1 MLSPAPEEPLLL
13 AELKPGRPHQ
23 FDWKSSCETWSV
35 AFSPDGSW
43 FAWSQGHCIVKLIPW
58 PLEEQF
64 IPKGF
69 EAKSRS
75 SKNETKGR
83 GSPKEKTL
91 DCGQIVWG
99 LAFSPWPSPPSKKLW
114 ARHHPQVPDVSC
126 LILATG
132 LNDGQIKIWEVQTGR
147 SFLAG
152 IKAPR
157 ARLRILIRDGLLT
170 EGCGRDPRTRASSP
184 PDLVPHS
191 LTLGL
196 LLLNLSGHQDV
207 VRDLSFTPSGS
218 LILVSAS
225 RDKTLRIWD
234 LNKHG
239 MEIQVLSGHLQWVYC
254 CSISPDCSM
263 LCSAA
268 GEKSVFL
275 WSMRSYTLIRKL
287 EGHQSS
293 VVSCDFSPD
302 SALLVTASYDT
313 NVIMWDPYTGER
325 LRSLHHT
332 QLNPPMDDS
341 DVHISSLR
349 SVCFSPEGLY
359 LATVADDRLLR
370 IWALE
375 LKTPIAF
382 APMTNGLC
390 CTFFPHGGVI
400 ATGTRDGHV
409 QFWTAPRVLSSLKHL
424 CRKALRSFLT
434 TYQVLALPIPKKM
447 KEFLTYR
454 T

>member
-1 MLSPAPEEPLLL
+1 ILSLALQEPNFDW
-13 AELKPGRPHQ
+13 ELKPGRPHQ
-23 FDWKSSCETWSV
+23 FDWKSSCETWSI

-58 PLEEQF
+58 LLEEQF

-69 EAKSRS
+69 EAKNRS
-75 SKNETKGR
+75 SKNETKGQ
-83 GSPKEKTL
+83 GSPKEKML

-99 LAFSPWPSPPSKKLW
+99 VAFSPWPSPPSKKLW
-114 ARHHPQVPDVSC
+114 AHNHPQVPDVFC
-126 LILATG
+126 LVLAMG
-132 LNDGQIKIWEVQTGR
+132 LNDGQIKIWEVQT
-147 SFLAG
+147 
-152 IKAPR
+152 
-157 ARLRILIRDGLLT
+157 
-170 EGCGRDPRTRASSP
+170 
-184 PDLVPHS
+184 
-191 LTLGL
+191 GL

-218 LILVSAS
+218 LILVSTS
-225 RDKTLRIWD
+225 RDKTLHIWY
-234 LNKHG
+234 LNKHSKQ
-239 MEIQVLSGHLQWVYC
+239 IQVLLGHLQWVYC

-263 LCSAA
+263 LCSVAE
-268 GEKSVFL
+268 EKSVFL
-275 WSMRSYTLIRKL
+275 WSMRSHTLIRKL

-293 VVSCDFSPD
+293 VVSCESSPN

-313 NVIMWDPYTGER
+313 NVIMWDPYTSKR
-325 LRSLHHT
+325 MRSLHHT
-332 QLNPPMDDS
+332 QVDSAMDDS
-341 DVHISSLR
+341 NVHISSLR

-382 APMTNGLC
+382 APVTNGLCC

-400 ATGTRDGHV
+400 ATEIRDGHV

-424 CRKALRSFLT
+424 RRKALQSFLT

-447 KEFLTYR
+447 KESSHTGLFNFP
-454 T
+454 

>member
-1 MLSPAPEEPLLL
+1 
-13 AELKPGRPHQ
+13 
-23 FDWKSSCETWSV
+23 
-35 AFSPDGSW
+35 
-43 FAWSQGHCIVKLIPW
+43 
-58 PLEEQF
+58 
-64 IPKGF
+64 
-69 EAKSRS
+69 
-75 SKNETKGR
+75 
-83 GSPKEKTL
+83 
-91 DCGQIVWG
+91 
-99 LAFSPWPSPPSKKLW
+99 
-114 ARHHPQVPDVSC
+114 
-126 LILATG
+126 
-132 LNDGQIKIWEVQTGR
+132 
-147 SFLAG
+147 
-152 IKAPR
+152 
-157 ARLRILIRDGLLT
+157 
-170 EGCGRDPRTRASSP
+170 
-184 PDLVPHS
+184 
-191 LTLGL
+191 
-196 LLLNLSGHQDV
+196 
-207 VRDLSFTPSGS
+207 
-218 LILVSAS
+218 
-225 RDKTLRIWD
+225 
-234 LNKHG
+234 
-239 MEIQVLSGHLQWVYC
+239 
-254 CSISPDCSM
+254 M

-325 LRSLHHT
+325 LRVLHHA
-332 QLNPPMDDS
+332 QLDLPMDDS

-375 LKTPIAF
+375 LKTPVAF

-454 T
+454 TF